1 MRPGL
6 RRRLTLLVTLASF
19 VTLGALTA
27 VFNLALRSSLDND
40 ASQLVQARAQA
51 AAEAIT
57 VKGGRIRLREG
68 ADEPAPDAQVW
79 VYAGGRLL
87 EHPETATAG
96 EDEAATRLA
105 AAGGGQLED
114 DAADVRLGAV
124 PLQADS
130 GARAGVLVAAVSIE
144 PYERTAKRALLASI
158 GFAAGITLL
167 IGLATWLVVGRA
179 LRPVARMT
187 ADVENWS
194 EHDLDRRFSVGE
206 PSDELT
212 HLAYTFDG
220 LLDRV
225 SALLRHEKLFSAE
238 ISHELRTPVAAIAV
252 EAELALRRERE
263 APAYREALA
272 QISRRTAE
280 LTEILESLLIAAR
293 QETTPTEHLADLAAA
308 VGSAA
313 ASLRPTAST
322 CGVTIETRLPG
333 APIQARF
340 EPAAMRRLL
349 APLLENAC
357 AYARARIVVSVE
369 AAGGAATIRI
379 ADDGPGLDPGERAEV
394 FSPGGRGSAARNPAA
409 PDGTGLG
416 LPLAQRLARSM
427 GGEIAVLDSEA
438 GAVFEVRLPLRG

>member
-1 MRPGL
+1 M
-6 RRRLTLLVTLASF
+6 
-19 VTLGALTA
+19 
-27 VFNLALRSSLDND
+27 
-40 ASQLVQARAQA
+40 
-51 AAEAIT
+51 
-57 VKGGRIRLREG
+57 
-68 ADEPAPDAQVW
+68 
-79 VYAGGRLL
+79 
-87 EHPETATAG
+87 
-96 EDEAATRLA
+96 
-105 AAGGGQLED
+105 
-114 DAADVRLGAV
+114 

-144 PYERTAKRALLASI
+144 PYERTAKRALLALI

-308 VGSAA
+308 VASAA